1 MPVYPIPDNAGP
13 FVVARSPD
21 GGFNVAE
28 ASDPKGR
35 PRVVI
40 PCRDEA
46 QATQVL
52 DRLAAGDH
60 GGSVQVDLFDMPDT
74 EGES

>member
-21 GGFNVAE
+21 GSFNVAE
-28 ASDPKGR
+28 AGEPKGR

-40 PCRDEA
+40 PCRDEQ
-46 QATQVL
+46 QANDVRDQ
-52 DRLAAGDH
+52 LAAGDH
-60 GGSVQVDLFDMPDT
+60 GGSVQVDLFKFKGGDR
-74 EGES
+74 